1 MDYLDKYAEQLR
13 RQNLGYTCEYCD
25 SAAGHRVSCVLL
37 NSPYASTVITGP
49 DFDEQ
54 KYKPTD
60 RVLSAETVQS
70 IDDAVAAVA
79 KYSRSGS
86 PKMTKAIVPTEG
98 DHIMLRGAYIS
109 WEGDKR

>member
-1 MDYLDKYAEQLR
+1 MDNLDLYALQAQ
-13 RQNLGYTCEYCD
+13 RQNHGLTCEYCGF
-25 SAAGHRVSCVLL
+25 ALGHKVTCFLLSTSPRELVL
-37 NSPYASTVITGP
+37 TGP
-49 DFDEQ
+49 NFDEQ

-86 PKMTKAIVPTEG
+86 PRKVELVPTKA
-98 DHIMLRGAYIS
+98 DHLRLRSLGVV